1 MTREGGKNW
10 LATTVLTHFQTW
22 GCGLAHNRLVVEDSS
37 SKMPRKR
44 IGLIIEREEGKESAA
59 REREREAYYDSEQ
72 VFHATTLLHMSE
84 AKLFGCKALRQL
96 AIPRDSRPPCRDA
109 IHWPGKNRLKE
120 RGKTTDAV
128 RNLCAAWLAILMIN
142 PRLFS
147 VIIHSSDGIQLVCMC
162 VGGWLC
168 NFIVFIF
175 PSFGLVREKI

>member
-1 MTREGGKNW
+1 
-10 LATTVLTHFQTW
+10 
-22 GCGLAHNRLVVEDSS
+22 
-37 SKMPRKR
+37 
-44 IGLIIEREEGKESAA
+44 
-59 REREREAYYDSEQ
+59 
-72 VFHATTLLHMSE
+72 MSE

-168 NFIVFIF
+168 NLIVFIF
-175 PSFGLVREKI
+175 PSFGLVREKNHLIPFNTLKMMGKIQVRYDLVSAIPSDQTSVDDATSRTKRRSSFFKKDGLFRLSSKVSFNDRI